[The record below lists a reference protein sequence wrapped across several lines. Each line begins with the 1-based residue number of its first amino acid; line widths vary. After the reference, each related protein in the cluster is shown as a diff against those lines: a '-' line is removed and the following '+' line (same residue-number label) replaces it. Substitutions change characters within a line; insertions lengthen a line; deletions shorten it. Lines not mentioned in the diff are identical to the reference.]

1 MGGASLTVASPGEAL
16 RFLRRQL
23 WVVGD
28 LHLKAGEKGF
38 ATARFSKVI
47 TRVGGGGNSGARFGL
62 EQTVLLL
69 AFVSGRHFT
78 GGWGTLGVLPGAVG
92 HSVSVC
98 SSLVGWWVT
107 PFVLRSPPIFIG
119 QR

>member
-1 MGGASLTVASPGEAL
+1 MGRASLTVASPGEAL

-23 WVVGD
+23 GVVGD

-47 TRVGGGGNSGARFGL
+47 TQVGGGGNSGARFWL

-69 AFVSGRHFT
+69 AFVSG
-78 GGWGTLGVLPGAVG
+78 GWGTLRVLPGAVG